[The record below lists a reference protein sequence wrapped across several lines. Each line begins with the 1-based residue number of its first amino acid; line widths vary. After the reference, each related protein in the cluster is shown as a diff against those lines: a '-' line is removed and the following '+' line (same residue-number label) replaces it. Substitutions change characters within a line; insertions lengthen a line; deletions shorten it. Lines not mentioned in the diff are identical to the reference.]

1 LGTWLRRFGGAA
13 VPGASAG
20 PSLAIVIG
28 VVLPHRLIAGKT
40 KDPRLPG
47 EGPEVCRWCWRLAAL
62 VPPCPSVPPGAGNE
76 PKKAT
81 KPRKRAK
88 KVEKGYV
95 GGMRIDRHVDAAAVR
110 RDHHGD
116 GAALA

>member
-1 LGTWLRRFGGAA
+1 
-13 VPGASAG
+13 V
-20 PSLAIVIG
+20 
-28 VVLPHRLIAGKT
+28 
-40 KDPRLPG
+40 
-47 EGPEVCRWCWRLAAL
+47 AL

-76 PKKAT
+76 LKKPT
-81 KPRKRAK
+81 KARKRAK

-95 GGMRIDRHVDAAAVR
+95 GGVRIDRHVDAAAVR

>member
-1 LGTWLRRFGGAA
+1 
-13 VPGASAG
+13 VG

-28 VVLPHRLIAGKT
+28 VVLPRRLTAGKT

-47 EGPEVCRWCWRLAAL
+47 EGPEVFRWCWRLAAL
-62 VPPCPSVPPGAGNE
+62 VPPCPSVPPGAGNK

-95 GGMRIDRHVDAAAVR
+95 GGVGIDRQVDAAAVR

>member
-1 LGTWLRRFGGAA
+1 
-13 VPGASAG
+13 V
-20 PSLAIVIG
+20 
-28 VVLPHRLIAGKT
+28 
-40 KDPRLPG
+40 
-47 EGPEVCRWCWRLAAL
+47 AL

-95 GGMRIDRHVDAAAVR
+95 GGMRIDRQMHAAAVS

-116 GAALA
+116 GAVLP